1 MDFHHCHEEINGAG
15 YAPSTHYLSQHEPE
29 CIKYQDL
36 ADRIDPLL
44 QYHAPCSGGIDGTI
58 SMQRYLQGPPS
69 SFFATPHHLSVQ
81 QNAYYN
87 GVYPNMS
94 SSLHH
99 NSHLRHGSPVSYQY
113 SSAASG
119 PQSPPLTDN
128 DGYVDSTQGPSTPS
142 DTAVLSPHI
151 ASLGSASPSVSLYGV
166 SGVSQG
172 YVNPAV
178 IQPAHPQYN
187 NNHVEEELPEFT
199 LDLNMDLGVTAST
212 SICPTSGSSNALSA
226 HSPEFTEEFEGHA
239 GASYPEIEGMDV
251 DAKVEDE
258 TAVDTS
264 STMADDD
271 DDDEYKPSRK
281 AKSFRTPRVKTRRG
295 RTTRSSPDRVANTS
309 SVTKSQ
315 RSPRTS
321 TNRSLISTSSSRSSK
336 CIYCG
341 LTFSDAVL
349 LQKHITAV
357 HNRPFTCVF
366 HFAGCTQVFAN
377 KNEWKRHVSA
387 QHLNLNYWLCTS
399 GSCGNSAS
407 ISKGASDSPTH
418 CRVFRRKDLYTQ
430 HIRRMHAPP
439 EVAQADKKDKAF
451 PLEWMAQEKDLQD
464 NALRQRCT
472 LPTFL
477 RCPAEGC
484 TTVFDNGPRT
494 WDSRMEHVAIHLER
508 AANNKEPPVIFGGDN
523 DEALTQWASQPDVR
537 VIAATATGWATCQP
551 LKAARMEISKL
562 FDPDEGLD
570 EDAEGEEC

>member
-1 MDFHHCHEEINGAG
+1 MVSLF
-15 YAPSTHYLSQHEPE
+15 
-29 CIKYQDL
+29 
-36 ADRIDPLL
+36 
-44 QYHAPCSGGIDGTI
+44 TI
-58 SMQRYLQGPPS
+58 SVRTPSFQGKRQTWDSKGQDQVLSFQGILQLAGPK
-69 SFFATPHHLSVQ
+69 V
-81 QNAYYN
+81 
-87 GVYPNMS
+87 
-94 SSLHH
+94 
-99 NSHLRHGSPVSYQY
+99 
-113 SSAASG
+113 
-119 PQSPPLTDN
+119 PPLTDN

-151 ASLGSASPSVSLYGV
+151 ASLGSASPSASLYGV

-178 IQPAHPQYN
+178 IQPTHPQHN
-187 NNHVEEELPEFT
+187 NNHVEEELSEFT
-199 LDLNMDLGVTAST
+199 LDLNVDIDITAST
-212 SICPTSGSSNALSA
+212 SICPASSSSNVFST
-226 HSPEFTEEFEGHA
+226 HSPGFAEEFEGHD
-239 GASYPEIEGMDV
+239 GASYPEIEDMDF
-251 DAKVEDE
+251 DTKVEEE
-258 TAVDTS
+258 TIADTS

-271 DDDEYKPSRK
+271 GEYKPGRK
-281 AKSFRTPRVKTRRG
+281 AKSSRTPRVKTRRG
-295 RTTRSSPDRVANTS
+295 RTTRSSPDRFASTS

-315 RSPRTS
+315 RPPRTS
-321 TNRSLISTSSSRSSK
+321 ANRSLLSTSSGRSAK
-336 CIYCG
+336 CIHCG
-341 LTFSDAVL
+341 LTFSDVVL
-349 LQKHITAV
+349 LQRHITAL
-357 HNRPFTCVF
+357 HNRPFICVF

-399 GSCGNSAS
+399 GSCGNSPG
-407 ISKGASDSPTH
+407 ISKGAFDNPTH

-451 PLEWMAQEKDLQD
+451 PLDWVIQEKELQD

-472 LPTFL
+472 LPTFM

-494 WDSRMEHVAIHLER
+494 WDNRMEHVAIHLER
-508 AANNKEPPVIFGGDN
+508 AANNKEPPVVFGGDN

-551 LKAARMEISKL
+551 LRAARMEISKL
-562 FDPDEGLD
+562 SSPDEGLD